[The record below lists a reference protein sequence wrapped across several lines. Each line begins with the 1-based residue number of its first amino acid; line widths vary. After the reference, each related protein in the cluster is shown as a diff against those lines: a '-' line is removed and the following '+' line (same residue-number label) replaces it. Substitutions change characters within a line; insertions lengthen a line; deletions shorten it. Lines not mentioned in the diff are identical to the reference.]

1 MRIRYLSQKIIKK
14 NQDLASINKKQLPKL
29 TQQEEKILKLIGDGK
44 SNKEIAIELFIEL
57 STVKTHINKLYTK
70 LKIKNRNEARQKV
83 KTLASIEV

>member
-1 MRIRYLSQKIIKK
+1 MFS
-14 NQDLASINKKQLPKL
+14 
-29 TQQEEKILKLIGDGK
+29 KLIGDGK